1 MINRQRIGIAGLA
14 LSASALVGIVLSE
27 GYSDHAII
35 PVPGDVPTIGFGT
48 TQGVKIGD
56 KITPPKALARALK
69 DVETYEGAIKQ
80 CVKVPLTQSEYDAYV
95 DLAYNIGPG
104 AFCKSTIVK
113 MLNAGKYDRACEGIL
128 AWKMYQG
135 HDCSLPENQHLCGGL
150 WTRSQAEYA
159 KCSN

>member
-104 AFCKSTIVK
+104 AFCKST
-113 MLNAGKYDRACEGIL
+113 
-128 AWKMYQG
+128 
-135 HDCSLPENQHLCGGL
+135 S
-150 WTRSQAEYA
+150 
-159 KCSN
+159 